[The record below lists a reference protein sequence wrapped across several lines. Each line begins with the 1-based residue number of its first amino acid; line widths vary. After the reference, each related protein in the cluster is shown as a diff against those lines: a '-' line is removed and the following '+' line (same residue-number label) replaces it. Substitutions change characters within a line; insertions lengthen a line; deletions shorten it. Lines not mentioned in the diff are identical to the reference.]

1 MDTAAASASTS
12 DAPISPM
19 EKEQG
24 SLSDP
29 VAGLQPKVP
38 KDFLIFINLIEF
50 CK

>member
-1 MDTAAASASTS
+1 MEAAESASTS
-12 DAPISPM
+12 DAPPSPS
-19 EKEQG
+19 EKEQV

-29 VAGLQPKVP
+29 VAGLLPKVP

>member
-1 MDTAAASASTS
+1 MEAGPS
-12 DAPISPM
+12 SPALT
-19 EKEQG
+19 EQVA
-24 SLSDP
+24 LSDP

>member
-1 MDTAAASASTS
+1 MMEAGPS
-12 DAPISPM
+12 SPTH
-19 EKEQG
+19 KEQV